1 MPNANRALDGDNGFY
16 GVDTRANPATLKAGV
31 LQDARNVRMD
41 LQTLQVRKGIKRLLE
56 TGTVATI
63 GKIYGSG
70 VYVTKSGSEKIVLLA
85 QDGMYLYDIN
95 SESISSRY
103 DYPHNHINGSTYYRS
118 VTEEQTQVIQAADK
132 LYILRGEA
140 TRYIDGN
147 GTLGQRV
154 TATNGSNVVTV
165 TTNLPHELSVGSE
178 FVIETPHTALNGP
191 TSAANFVVNTV
202 ISTNS
207 FTYRIP
213 LPFNQNNNGPYV
225 IQVAKPVLVFDGINV
240 SVVTQGTI
248 DGSLLG
254 GDTPTACDFPPTGR
268 ALYHKNRI
276 YCKYSKDEIA
286 VSDYLVDENGNW
298 KFDLTIQALTINQ
311 GDEQDI
317 VGFYPW
323 TRDEILVFKT
333 NSIYAAKFADNTSS
347 PDIILAE
354 SYVRSLTF
362 DMGCVAGRSVANVGG
377 VVFFLSSKGIYALE
391 PQLDTNLLSNT
402 QPLSIGIQK
411 YIDRINQNFVHK
423 SVGIVYGGRYYLG
436 VPIDDSSEIN
446 HILVYNIN
454 NKMWESIDTYPADI
468 ASYTNADFNSPYLIY
483 QNDTSK
489 TSLFITY
496 DWDANDSGRTPNSG
510 LLSVGGKIRLGYIS
524 AGYFPYR
531 VGLRQGDGL
540 NLGRNAEHWNAVD
553 FPLFPEAGVYKI
565 HDIIQ
570 NGENIPNSEVII
582 QGRVRNE
589 LSEQPSSDLGF
600 VGIGNLK
607 WSIIQSLNFQTMF
620 TATKGNERKLFTL
633 DGTNGLFLME
643 ELDFDEFGESVGS
656 LSFANFGADGIPFAF
671 KFKQADYES
680 QQIQGY
686 ARTRRYE
693 FNSLQDKRFST
704 VTVDLDFEETGSV
717 QTAAYTYN
725 TDSYKILDTTS
736 ASNAEDK
743 TSTFPVRKVAV
754 GIDLEFKSL
763 SGRPIIRS
771 AVVEANPIGR
781 NVKNKE

>member
-31 LQDARNVRMD
+31 LQDAKNVRMD

-56 TGTVATI
+56 AGTVANI

-70 VYVTKSGSEKIVLLA
+70 VFVTKTGSEKIVLVCETCL
-85 QDGMYLYDIN
+85 YLYDIN
-95 SESISSRY
+95 GESLSSSY
-103 DYPHNHINGSTYYRS
+103 EYPYNTIGGIRYYRS

-140 TRYIDGN
+140 SKYVVGDG
-147 GTLGQRV
+147 TVGQRV
-154 TATNGSNVVTV
+154 SGTNGSDVVTV
-165 TTNLPHELSVGSE
+165 TSNLPHGLAVGDE
-178 FVIETPHTALNGP
+178 FVIETPHVELNGP
-191 TSAANFVVNTV
+191 TPSANFVVNTV
-202 ISTNS
+202 INTNS
-207 FTYRIP
+207 FTYKIP
-213 LPFNQNNNGPYV
+213 VPFNQNNHGPYV
-225 IQVAKPVLVFDGINV
+225 IQVAKPVLVFDGSNV
-240 SVVTQGTI
+240 LTVNQGII
-248 DGSLLG
+248 DGTVMG
-254 GDTPTACDFPPTGR
+254 GTTPTSCDFPPTSR
-268 ALYHKNRI
+268 AIYHKNRI

-286 VSDYLVDENGNW
+286 VSDYLVDENGDW

-317 VGFYPW
+317 EGFYPW

-333 NSIYAAKFADNTSS
+333 NSIYAAKFADNTTS
-347 PDIILAE
+347 PDVILAE

-411 YIDRINQNFVHK
+411 YIDRINQNFVYK
-423 SVGIVYGGRYYLG
+423 AIGIVYGGRYYLG
-436 VPIDDSSEIN
+436 VPIDGSSEIN
-446 HILVYNIN
+446 HIFVYNIN

-468 ASYTNADFNSPYLIY
+468 ASYTNVDFNSPYLIY
-483 QNDTSK
+483 QDDTSK
-489 TSLFITY
+489 TSIFITY
-496 DWDANDSGRTPNSG
+496 DWDANDSGRTPTSG
-510 LLSVGGKIRLGYIS
+510 LLSVGGKIRIGDIN

-553 FPLFPEAGVYKI
+553 FPVLAESGVFEI
-565 HDIIQ
+565 VDIIE
-570 NGENIPNSEVII
+570 NGTNVPNTEVII
-582 QGRVRNE
+582 QGRARDE
-589 LSEQPSSDLGF
+589 FSEPPTSDLGF

-643 ELDFDEFGESVGS
+643 ELNFDEFGESVGS
-656 LSFANFGADGIPFAF
+656 LSFAQYGANGIPFAF
-671 KFKQADYES
+671 QFKESNYES

-686 ARTRRYE
+686 AKSRRYE
-693 FNSLQDKRFST
+693 FNSLQDKRYST
-704 VTVDLDFEETGSV
+704 ITVDLDFEQTGSV

-725 TDSYKILDTTS
+725 TDSYKILDATS
-736 ASNAEDK
+736 AYNAEDK

-754 GIDLEFKSL
+754 GLDVEFKSL

-771 AVVEANPIGR
+771 LVVEANPVGR